1 MKIFVTGSTG
11 VIGRRVV
18 PALLAAGHEVTAVAR
33 APEARAR
40 LVRMGVN
47 AIGLDLFD
55 PGAVRRAV
63 AGHEVVVNLATHI
76 PSPGR
81 MLLPF
86 AWREN
91 DRLRREASANLC
103 EAALAGGA
111 SRFVQESF
119 APIYESAGD
128 AWVAERSRIRPV
140 RYNRSVLDAE
150 RAAARFASLGGAGVV
165 LRFAGFYGSDASH
178 LRPLVAAARRGFAA
192 LPGAGD
198 AFISSVS
205 HDDAASAVVA
215 ALRVPPGVYNVADDE
230 PVRRREYFDLLA
242 AALGV
247 PPPRLPPPWA
257 RHLFGSLGELLGRS
271 VRISN
276 WKLRETAGWAPRYPS
291 VREGWPATI
300 AALRDEAAAPPEL
313 QAAP

>member
-1 MKIFVTGSTG
+1 MRIFITGSTG

-33 APEARAR
+33 APEARER
-40 LVRMGVN
+40 LVRAGAN
-47 AIGLDLFD
+47 AIGLDLLD
-55 PGAVRRAV
+55 PAAVRRAV
-63 AGHEVVVNLATHI
+63 AGHEIVVNLATHI

-119 APIYESAGD
+119 ALVYEDAGD

-150 RAAARFASLGGAGVV
+150 RAAARFASHGGAGVA
-165 LRFAGFYGSDASH
+165 LRFAAFYGPDASH

-198 AFISSVS
+198 AFISSIS

-215 ALRVPPGVYNVADDE
+215 ALRVPPGVYDVADDE

-247 PPPRLPPPWA
+247 PPPRLLPPWVK
-257 RHLFGSLGELLGRS
+257 LVYGSLGELLARS
-271 VRISN
+271 LRISN
-276 WKLRETAGWAPRYPS
+276 WKLREASGWAPRHPS
-291 VREGWPATI
+291 VREGWAATI
-300 AALRDEAAAPPEL
+300 GALSEQPAAPAELEAAP
-313 QAAP
+313 

>member
-1 MKIFVTGSTG
+1 MRIFITGSTG

-33 APEARAR
+33 APEARER
-40 LVRMGVN
+40 LVRAGAN
-47 AIGLDLFD
+47 AIALDLLD
-55 PGAVRRAV
+55 PAAVRRAV
-63 AGHEVVVNLATHI
+63 AGHEIVVNLATHI

-119 APIYESAGD
+119 ALVYEDAGD

-150 RAAARFASLGGAGVV
+150 RAAARFASHGGAGVV
-165 LRFAGFYGSDASH
+165 LRFAAFYGPDASH
-178 LRPLVAAARRGFAA
+178 LRPLLAAARRGFAA

-198 AFISSVS
+198 AFISSIS

-215 ALRVPPGVYNVADDE
+215 ALRVPLGVYDVADDE

-247 PPPRLPPPWA
+247 PPPRLLPPWVK
-257 RHLFGSLGELLGRS
+257 LVSGSLGELLARS
-271 VRISN
+271 LRISN
-276 WKLRETAGWAPRYPS
+276 WKLREAAGWAPRYPS
-291 VREGWPATI
+291 VREGWAATI
-300 AALRDEAAAPPEL
+300 GALSEQPAAPAELEAAP
-313 QAAP
+313 